1 MPLASGSSLGPY
13 EILMPIRAG
22 GMGEVYRAR
31 DSRLGR
37 DGRVKILDFGLAK
50 NVRAESVGAAAT
62 ETLTVN
68 TEPGIAIQ
76 AEEYWGNRF
85 IDSQIGFT
93 FEKKA
98 IRVKYQI
105 GIQRCF
111 KTHWRMS

>member
-1 MPLASGSSLGPY
+1 
-13 EILMPIRAG
+13 
-22 GMGEVYRAR
+22 MGEVYRAR

-93 FEKKA
+93 FEKGDP
-98 IRVKYQI
+98 R
-105 GIQRCF
+105 
-111 KTHWRMS
+111 